1 MWSAARTPDHFAMF
15 CTRWVKSTRVAAAL
29 VGLTGVVTGCGMAG
43 SHSIGA
49 GGSVRTATLVAVAPV
64 PSLAAVPST
73 GAQRPPSVI
82 PAPTTTHAAVPATT
96 SVAGRPTSTPASPQP
111 ATGAP
116 ASPVPTTAAGDTGAA
131 HRNAAPT
138 ASPAA
143 SPPPAPA
150 PAPAPSPAPAANP
163 NSYAF
168 TLTNSDG
175 TPIRWN
181 PCAAI
186 HYVTNLAEAPPSAA
200 ADVDQALRLLSAAT
214 GLSFVND
221 GSTTELP
228 SSNRPVD
235 QPGRY
240 GSGHS
245 PLLIAWVRKAETNV
259 YDGEGPNTVGTAATT
274 WIGATPGAAN
284 QEAAYVTGQV
294 AIEPDATRGFPSGF
308 GSGRTVGLVLLH
320 ELGHI
325 AGLAHVNDQNQV
337 MYPDLVPVPAAA
349 YAAGDRNGLQR
360 VGTAAGCLPPR

>member
-1 MWSAARTPDHFAMF
+1 MCSGAGTPDHFAMF
-15 CTRWVKSTRVAAAL
+15 STWWAKTAKTATALLGIAGMVA
-29 VGLTGVVTGCGMAG
+29 GCGVAG
-43 SHSIGA
+43 SHGTAA
-49 GGSVRTATLVAVAPV
+49 GESVRTANLVPVTPVTAP
-64 PSLAAVPST
+64 AA
-73 GAQRPPSVI
+73 
-82 PAPTTTHAAVPATT
+82 APTTGARRAPNAPAPQAAAGPAAPGP
-96 SVAGRPTSTPASPQP
+96 SPVAGRPGSAQP
-111 ATGAP
+111 SAQLAPSAPTGA
-116 ASPVPTTAAGDTGAA
+116 VPTTAAAR
-131 HRNAAPT
+131 RNAAPT
-138 ASPAA
+138 APTAP
-143 SPPPAPA
+143 SPPPTS
-150 PAPAPSPAPAANP
+150 APAPSPAPAANP
-163 NSYAF
+163 NAYAF
-168 TLTNSDG
+168 TLKNSDG

-200 ADVDQALRLLSAAT
+200 ADVDQAVRLLSAAT

-228 SSNRPVD
+228 TSNRPVD
-235 QPGRY
+235 QPARY

-245 PLLIAWVRKAETNV
+245 PLLIAWVRKAETNI

-294 AIEPDATRGFPSGF
+294 AIEPDATSSFPSGF

-325 AGLAHVNDQNQV
+325 AGLAHVSDTNQV
-337 MYPDLVPVPAAA
+337 MYPDLMPVAAAA

-360 VGTAAGCLPPR
+360 VGAAAGCLPPR